1 VTFKPVVAR
10 AAARADVDNAI
21 DHYLTEAG
29 PDVVLGFIE
38 ALERAY
44 AAIGEAPGIG
54 SPRWAHELNL
64 PGLRSWRIHGYPW
77 LVFYVVA
84 EASIDV
90 WRVLHAK
97 RDIPAW
103 MEGEGPEA
111 SV

>member
-1 VTFKPVVAR
+1 VTFKPVVPR

-21 DHYLTEAG
+21 DHYLAEAG
-29 PDVVLGFIE
+29 PEVALGFID

-44 AAIGEAPGIG
+44 AAIGELPGIG

-64 PGLRSWRIHGYPW
+64 PGLRSWRIQGYPW
-77 LVFYVVA
+77 LVFYVEG
-84 EASIDV
+84 EANIDV

-97 RDIPAW
+97 LDIPAW